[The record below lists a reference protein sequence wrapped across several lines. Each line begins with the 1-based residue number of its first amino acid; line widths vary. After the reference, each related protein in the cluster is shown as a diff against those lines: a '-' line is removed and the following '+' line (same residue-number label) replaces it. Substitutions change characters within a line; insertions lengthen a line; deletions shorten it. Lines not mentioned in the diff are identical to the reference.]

1 LQGRRDL
8 LECTIS
14 FDKPQIP
21 TYFWRS
27 YVLWFLG
34 GGPFQMSSNS
44 AQALEYDDYRAAVEA
59 SESLKRELEQV
70 ERQLAV
76 NLGFQHRN
84 IRRRL
89 VTLDRCNQLVEG
101 ELVASWHELYAQ
113 YLEWGSVGD
122 PPRTTDDSEKKA
134 AEAAFVV
141 LLA

>member
-76 NLGFQHRN
+76 NLGFPHRN

-101 ELVASWHELYAQ
+101 ELVA
-113 YLEWGSVGD
+113 WGSVGD